1 VNDERHE
8 STLNRRRAS
17 TERRRGRFRL
27 DHPVSSSHVIIMRT
41 IVDLPAEQ
49 IAALDAY
56 TEAEGI
62 SRAEAVRRA
71 VAAFVPVARKPA
83 RSLREHPAF
92 GSLKHPKSDSVT
104 ATRKLREEWDRPS

>member
-1 VNDERHE
+1 
-8 STLNRRRAS
+8 
-17 TERRRGRFRL
+17 
-27 DHPVSSSHVIIMRT
+27 MRT

-56 TEAEGI
+56 TKVEGI

-71 VAAFVPVARKPA
+71 VAAFVPSAAKNK

-92 GSLKHPKSDSVT
+92 GSLGGKKFDSVEYI
-104 ATRKLREEWDRPS
+104 RKIRGEWDHRP